1 MDKLSLEARI
11 EAELISY
18 AGKMCVYVNDF
29 KGNTIEI
36 GADEKFETASCIKSF
51 ILADLF
57 SQVENGTKD
66 LYEKLKY
73 TKKNYIIYFYL
84 IFPFKAIN
92 SSNIILLTFPP

>member
-57 SQVENGTKD
+57 NLARWKMEQKI
-66 LYEKLKY
+66 Y
-73 TKKNYIIYFYL
+73 TKSLNIQRKII
-84 IFPFKAIN
+84 
-92 SSNIILLTFPP
+92 